1 MNCHVFVTGSKSV
14 CGIGRI
20 QETRNDTGAWKT
32 LFILACVLGLQA
44 CTKAP
49 EATAT
54 TAAQATHSAAS
65 SIAWVKPDGANI
77 GPIFALAKAAN
88 KPVFL
93 YWGAVWCPPCNQ
105 IKATVFNRQDFIERS
120 KLFVPVYLDGDTPG
134 AQKLGTEFK
143 VRGYPTMILFKPDGT
158 ELTRMPGEVD
168 AAKYM
173 EVLGLGLA
181 ASSSVKES
189 LAVALGGSAA
199 TLTPEA
205 WRLLAYYA
213 WDQDQAQLVAPKDLA
228 ATLHKLSQACPT
240 DQREAASRLMLKAI
254 VASAQDKTALPD
266 ASADLTRVQQI
277 LGDAALARQNF
288 DVLVNY
294 AADLVPTLS
303 PAGKS
308 ARAALLM
315 QWNTRL
321 DQFASDA
328 GLSKADRLSAVAAKV
343 ALAKLDQPKGSSP
356 TLDAALLAQVRGA
369 VATADKTTTNTYERQ
384 AVIPNAADLLS
395 EAGLLDESDAL
406 LKAELPKAVSPYY
419 HMLVLA
425 ANAKARGDK
434 VASLDWAEQ
443 AWKSSVGPATRLQWG
458 SGYVNRL
465 IDMSPQ
471 DTVRIEKAASGVLA
485 ELEAVPETF
494 YERNRRGLEK
504 MGQRLNAWNANGQHA
519 AVLKKL
525 TVQLAVV
532 CAKLPPQDEARA
544 ACTGVFKTTLKPAP
558 KINS

>member
-1 MNCHVFVTGSKSV
+1 MYGLPRCA
-14 CGIGRI
+14 
-20 QETRNDTGAWKT
+20 RNDAAVWITALSLT
-32 LFILACVLGLQA
+32 LLLQA
-44 CTKAP
+44 CSKAP
-49 EATAT
+49 EPAAPAVHITAT
-54 TAAQATHSAAS
+54 T
-65 SIAWVKPDGANI
+65 IAWVKPDGANI
-77 GPIFALAKAAN
+77 APVFAQAKAAN

-158 ELTRMPGEVD
+158 ELTRIPGEVD

-181 ASSSVKES
+181 ASSSAKES
-189 LAVALGGSAA
+189 LASALGSSTA
-199 TLTPEA
+199 TLSPEA

-213 WDQDQAQLVAPKDLA
+213 WDQDQAQLVPPKELA
-228 ATLHKLSQACPT
+228 ATLYKLAQACPA
-240 DQREAASRLMLKAI
+240 DQREAAARLALKAM
-254 VASAQDKTALPD
+254 VASALDKTALPD
-266 ASADLTRVQQI
+266 RAAALARVQQI

-294 AADLVPTLS
+294 AADLVPALS
-303 PAGKS
+303 PADKPT
-308 ARAALLM
+308 RAALLL
-315 QWNTRL
+315 QWNVLL
-321 DQFASDA
+321 DQFSSDA

-343 ALAKLDQPKGSSP
+343 ALAKLDPPKGSRP
-356 TLDAALLAQVRGA
+356 TLDAALLTQVRDA

-434 VASLDWAEQ
+434 VASLDWAEK
-443 AWKSSVGPATRLQWG
+443 AWGAAQGPATRLQWG

-471 DTVRIEKAASGVLA
+471 DAGRIEKAATGVLA

-525 TVQLAVV
+525 TAQLDVV
-532 CAKLPPQDEARA
+532 CAKLPPQDETRA
-544 ACTGVFKTTLKPAP
+544 ACTGAFKATLKPAL